1 MNKTKKMVDRW
12 EVSVAKIND
21 GYQTLYEVTGKIVGL
36 SVICTRKFFTEE
48 AAKRQFEEWLS
59 C

>member
-21 GYQTLYEVTGKIVGL
+21 GYRTKYEVTGKIVGL
-36 SVICTRKFFTEE
+36 EVTCTKTFFSELE
-48 AAKRQFEEWLS
+48 AKQQFEEWLQ